1 MITAYVAFCF
11 LTYKDYGITWDEGV
25 RYEVGKIF
33 VTYYKTGKQ
42 IQAPDIETRQLPTV
56 TTYFGIYVATL
67 ALLNP
72 SGSYETYHLLNML
85 FALPMFIF
93 AYLLLYAKAKKAF
106 VSLAAPAALFLTP
119 SLLGHISANPKDMPF
134 AVSYFCTLILI
145 YFFQQNDRH
154 KFSKLSILALA
165 IAFTQAQRL
174 VGATL
179 TITYFIYAI
188 IYLQDRTKQKVMRVV
203 CETAFIGLA
212 AGAITVA
219 IMPVL
224 YTNFYAGLKSLID
237 DTAYFRYWNEKVLY
251 FGQFLTRDQ
260 RPFTYLP
267 VWLFMRL
274 PLVILA
280 PFLASPVIF
289 KLKKTA
295 HSIYN
300 LMYIPLLL
308 NFAIYLVLHPVIYN
322 ADRQFL
328 YLYPPIVLVSVLFT
342 IDLFWYLKSKTQQAM
357 LVALVL
363 IGVASAATALIA
375 LHPYEYV
382 YFNEIVGGLQNAV
395 GKFDTDYWGAAY
407 KENTQWLIT
416 HVPTDRKINVYA
428 CSMEYSIDYYS
439 KGKINLVSSVAQ
451 ADYIMCDTDAD
462 TQRGYAEKYP
472 VVVHQVIR
480 QNAPLNT
487 IRKPV

>member
-119 SLLGHISANPKDMPF
+119 F

-237 DTAYFRYWNEKVLY
+237 DTANFLRGIKDRLHIFR
-251 FGQFLTRDQ
+251 FGCLCGCHWS
-260 RPFTYLP
+260 YLHR
-267 VWLFMRL
+267 F
-274 PLVILA
+274 
-280 PFLASPVIF
+280 
-289 KLKKTA
+289 
-295 HSIYN
+295 
-300 LMYIPLLL
+300 
-308 NFAIYLVLHPVIYN
+308 
-322 ADRQFL
+322 
-328 YLYPPIVLVSVLFT
+328 
-342 IDLFWYLKSKTQQAM
+342 
-357 LVALVL
+357 
-363 IGVASAATALIA
+363 
-375 LHPYEYV
+375 
-382 YFNEIVGGLQNAV
+382 
-395 GKFDTDYWGAAY
+395 
-407 KENTQWLIT
+407 
-416 HVPTDRKINVYA
+416 
-428 CSMEYSIDYYS
+428 
-439 KGKINLVSSVAQ
+439 
-451 ADYIMCDTDAD
+451 
-462 TQRGYAEKYP
+462 
-472 VVVHQVIR
+472 
-480 QNAPLNT
+480 
-487 IRKPV
+487 